1 METIQSSMNQLHIKP
16 RRMLSYFMALNK
28 PPPHPLYLLLFAIIY
43 FYF

>member
-28 PPPHPLYLLLFAIIY
+28 PPPHLYLLLFAIIY